1 MFSKGEQ
8 PVLLCALG
16 AQKNHLTEIILLSHH
31 HHHNQIFDKRAGAS
45 STSVGPLPD
54 NWLAACIAD
63 LTPDLQ
69 VLLS

>member
-1 MFSKGEQ
+1 MLKKLVKCRKLQ
-8 PVLLCALG
+8 YIH
-16 AQKNHLTEIILLSHH
+16 N
-31 HHHNQIFDKRAGAS
+31 HHNQSFDERAGAGAS
-45 STSVGPLPD
+45 STSVGPLSG